1 MNDRQA
7 NTRLL
12 DTIAHRP
19 VDRAPIW
26 IMRQAGRYLP
36 EYRHV
41 REKAGDF
48 LTLCKTPELAC
59 EVTLQPIDRYPLDAA
74 IIFSDILTIPD
85 AMGLGL
91 DFAEN
96 QGPFFKRPVRDEK
109 QAAALQ
115 LPSSEDLNYVMEAIR
130 LVCQEL
136 DGRIPLIGFT
146 GSPWTLASYMVEGK
160 GAHNFSLVKKMML
173 EHSDIFKDMLELL
186 ATAGGLY
193 LAAQVKAGCQ
203 CVMVFDSWGGVLS
216 SEHYLEYS
224 LAPMKK
230 LITVF
235 KEQGCADVP
244 IILFTKGGGL
254 WLEAIADTK
263 CQVIGL
269 DWTVSL
275 SEAKRRVGK
284 QVALQGNLDP
294 AILLASKQTVITETR
309 KVLDDFDG
317 KSGHI
322 FNLGHGI
329 YPSTDPDNLQ
339 VLIETVHN
347 YCDQRGESRPE

>member
-1 MNDRQA
+1 MGNKQP

-12 DTIAHRP
+12 DAIAHRP
-19 VDRAPIW
+19 VDRTPVW

-36 EYRHV
+36 EYRRV
-41 REKAGDF
+41 RKKAGDF

-59 EVTLQPIDRYPLDAA
+59 EVTLQPVERYSLDAA

-96 QGPFFKRPVRDEK
+96 QGPFFNHPIRSEK
-109 QAAALQ
+109 QAAALN
-115 LPSSEDLNYVMEAIR
+115 LPDGETLDYVAEAVR
-130 LVCQEL
+130 LVCRAL

-146 GSPWTLASYMVEGK
+146 GSPWTLATYMVEGK

-173 EHSDIFKDMLELL
+173 DYPDIFKSMLELL

-193 LAAQVKAGCQ
+193 LASQAKAGCR
-203 CVMVFDSWGGVLS
+203 CVMVFDSWGGVLT
-216 SEHYLEYS
+216 SEHYLQYS
-224 LAPMKK
+224 LTPMKK

-235 KEQGCADVP
+235 KDQGYSDVP

-254 WLEAIADTK
+254 WLEAIAKTG
-263 CQVIGL
+263 CQAIGL
-269 DWTVSL
+269 DWTVNIG
-275 SEAKRRVGK
+275 EAKHRVGK
-284 QVALQGNLDP
+284 HVALQGNLDP
-294 AILLASKQTVITETR
+294 AILLASKQAVITETR
-309 KVLDDFDG
+309 RVLRAFGGD
-317 KSGHI
+317 SGHI

-329 YPSTDPDNLQ
+329 YPSTNPDHLQ
-339 VLIETVHN
+339 VLIETVQNYSSGHN
-347 YCDQRGESRPE
+347 ENTAE